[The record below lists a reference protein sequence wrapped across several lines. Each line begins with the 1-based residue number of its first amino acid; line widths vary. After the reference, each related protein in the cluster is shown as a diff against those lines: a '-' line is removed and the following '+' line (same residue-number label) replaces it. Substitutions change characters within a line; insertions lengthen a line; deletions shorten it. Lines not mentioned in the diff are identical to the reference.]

1 MEAWKDIDGYEG
13 YYQVSNYGEVRSLD
27 YIKEIKSPYGGYMNK
42 RFKGRVL
49 SPNDNGNGYLSV
61 QLFKGKRKY
70 IHRLV
75 ANAFLDNSNGYKE
88 INHKDRNTK
97 NNNVENLEWCTRKY
111 NVNYKDARKRMSET
125 RKRNKIKP
133 WNKGIKHSKETK
145 EKISIALLNFN
156 KNKKMKNGK

>member
-1 MEAWKDIDGYEG
+1 MEVWKDINGYEG
-13 YYQVSNYGEVRSLD
+13 YYQVSSYGRVKSLD
-27 YIKEIKSPYGGYMNK
+27 CIKEIKSPHGGYMNK

-75 ANAFLDNSNGYKE
+75 ANAFLDNPSNYKE

-97 NNNVENLEWCTRKY
+97 NNDVKNLEWCTRKY
-111 NVNYKDARKRMSET
+111 NVNYDNAKIRMSET

-133 WNKGIKHSKETK
+133 WNKNIKHSEETK
-145 EKISIALLNFN
+145 RKISLALLNYY
-156 KNKKMKNGK
+156 KNK